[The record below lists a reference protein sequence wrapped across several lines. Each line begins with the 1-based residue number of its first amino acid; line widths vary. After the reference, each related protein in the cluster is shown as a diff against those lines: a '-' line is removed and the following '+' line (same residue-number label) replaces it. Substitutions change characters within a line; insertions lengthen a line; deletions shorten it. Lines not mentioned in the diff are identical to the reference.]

1 MGLVKQVVTSLYKVT
16 IKRLTK
22 VFHHDML
29 ILFHA
34 DYTKIRLCI
43 F

>member
-22 VFHHDML
+22 VL
-29 ILFHA
+29 
-34 DYTKIRLCI
+34 TKFCFIYGKSFAVESAL
-43 F
+43 